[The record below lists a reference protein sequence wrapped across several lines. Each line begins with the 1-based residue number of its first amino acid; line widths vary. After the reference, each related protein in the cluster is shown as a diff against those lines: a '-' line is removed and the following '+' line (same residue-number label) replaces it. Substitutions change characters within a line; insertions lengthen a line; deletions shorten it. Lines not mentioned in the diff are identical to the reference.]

1 MFLLTDA
8 VGFAEPRENFAD
20 ELLCRVDAEI
30 MDLVARGDALHVRE
44 TGISQAVCQNYVG
57 IEPVLF
63 DINSANANGN
73 WKPVRVLIGTKIT
86 GPHRLTSCTNI
97 RYSRSAR
104 RLLPRQ
110 IVAHRGTE
118 A

>member
-8 VGFAEPRENFAD
+8 VGFADPRENFAD

-30 MDLVARGDALHVRE
+30 MDVVARGDALYVRE

-63 DINSANANGN
+63 DIKSANAIGT
-73 WKPVRVLIGTKIT
+73 WKPILVLFGTKIT

-97 RYSRSAR
+97 RFSRRAR
-104 RLLPRQ
+104 GCYQPGSGAR
-110 IVAHRGTE
+110 
-118 A
+118 